1 MKDIIRIKAEIL
13 GGFTQKP
20 RPVHSD
26 SEIEKFVAE
35 VKQRMQVLPDAD
47 VIEFVTVY
55 GGAAF
60 KYEVFIPVT
69 EKLDFLP
76 VNAPLT
82 TVIGWNSSPSI
93 LSYIDTYYKKERIAE
108 RFFPLFEGGA
118 GDFIYYSLEKD
129 TMGSIYYWH
138 PEAGRAYKVLLSR
151 SFLEF
156 MGALYSHKTLSALA
170 V

>member
-13 GGFTQKP
+13 GGFTQKT
-20 RPVHSD
+20 RTVYSEA
-26 SEIEKFVAE
+26 EIEKLLADVQ
-35 VKQRMQVLPDAD
+35 QRMQALPDAD
-47 VIEFVTVY
+47 VIEFVTTY

-60 KYEVFIPVT
+60 KYEVFVPVE
-69 EKLDFLP
+69 EKPDFLP

-93 LSYIDTYYKKERIAE
+93 LSYIDTYYKSDRIAE

-129 TMGSIYYWH
+129 TMGHIYYWH

-156 MGALYSHKTLSALA
+156 MGALYSHKNLSALA